1 MRPQLVVFALAGF
14 LLPADAL
21 LAQPDPG
28 EEKKLLKVECYGP
41 PAMDPYFISF
51 DLDARK
57 AYVQRNLEVPP
68 REAYRIDVLSQD
80 SIEWTGVMRF
90 KFDRRAN
97 LLHETAV
104 FTTDKYYCMPMKAEN
119 P

>member
-1 MRPQLVVFALAGF
+1 MRPQLFALAVSGF
-14 LLPADAL
+14 LLPASAVF
-21 LAQPDPG
+21 ADPAP
-28 EEKKLLKVECYGP
+28 ENLPILECHGP
-41 PAMDPYFISF
+41 AAMDPYFITF
-51 DLDARK
+51 DLAARK
-57 AYVQRNLEVPP
+57 AYVQRHLEIPP
-68 REAYRIDVLSQD
+68 RAAFMIDVLSED

-104 FTTDKYYCMPMKAEN
+104 FTTDDYRCMPLKPET